1 MSRIGSNTVVV
12 TTSKQ
17 KEDFESELGY
27 HRREWLVQRIGW
39 ALMAA
44 FLGAALLGFFGDGL
58 VSDRQIGDPSVV
70 TLQYERFA
78 RYASPARIEI
88 TIAPAA
94 AAQGTVSFEVN
105 EPYMHAFEV
114 RSIVP
119 EPRSVETTHDGVR
132 FTFDARPA
140 TATIVFDL
148 IPQKIGRQLAVF
160 KVADRELTFRQFIY
174 P

>member
-1 MSRIGSNTVVV
+1 VV
-12 TTSKQ
+12 TTSKER
-17 KEDFESELGY
+17 EDFESELGY

-44 FLGAALLGFFGDGL
+44 FLGAAVLGFFGDGI
-58 VSDRQIGDPSVV
+58 VSDRKIGDPSVA

-78 RYASPARIEI
+78 RYASAARIEI
-88 TIAPAA
+88 TIAPAV
-94 AAQGTVSFEVN
+94 AAQGAVSFEVN
-105 EPYMHAFEV
+105 ESYIHTFEV

-119 EPRSVETTHDGVR
+119 EPRSVATTHDGVR

-140 TATIVFDL
+140 PATIVFDM
-148 IPQKIGRQLAVF
+148 IPQTIGPQLAVF
-160 KVADRELTFRQFIY
+160 KVGDRKLTFRQFIY